1 MDGRKG
7 DCTSVGLY
15 WSLGSAVG
23 CKEPISVFK
32 HKSEMLWFT
41 I

>member
-1 MDGRKG
+1 MNGRNGDG
-7 DCTSVGLY
+7 TSIGLY

-23 CKEPISVFK
+23 CKETIGVFK
-32 HKSEMLWFT
+32 NKSDMLWFT